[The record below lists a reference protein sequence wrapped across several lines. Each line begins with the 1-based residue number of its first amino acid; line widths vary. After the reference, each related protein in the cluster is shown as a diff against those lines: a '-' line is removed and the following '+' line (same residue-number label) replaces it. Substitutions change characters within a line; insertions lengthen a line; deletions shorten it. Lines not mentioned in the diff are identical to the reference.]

1 MKYAMFSVVF
11 FGLSGCSHTPMEK
24 KQAAILDCVKELKEA
39 DAETMDAFEICR
51 QTYRLK
57 KVKELQ

>member
-1 MKYAMFSVVF
+1 MRYLIAIVF
-11 FGLSGCSHTPMEK
+11 LGLTSCSHTPMEK
-24 KQAAILDCVKELKEA
+24 RQTAILECVKELKEA

>member
-1 MKYAMFSVVF
+1 MRYLIAIVF
-11 FGLSGCSHTPMEK
+11 LGFTGCSHTPMEK
-24 KQAAILDCVKELKEA
+24 KQTAILECVKELKEA